1 MKAIL
6 DTEAFLHW
14 IMDAERLSDTAYSL
28 IENADNE
35 IYLSSASAMEISHK
49 IKMRHIIVNNPLA
62 FITEQMNL
70 NMIKPLPIDVSHA
83 LYVAKLPNFHQ
94 DPYDRLLVSQA
105 ILESLPIITSDSKLE
120 PYDVKLIW

>member
-14 IMDAERLSDTAYSL
+14 ITDADKLSEKAYL
-28 IENADNE
+28 IIEDSENE
-35 IYLSSASAMEISHK
+35 LFLSAASAMEVSHK
-49 IKMRHIIVNNPLA
+49 IKMRHIILNNPLA

-94 DPYDRLLVSQA
+94 DPYDRVLVSQA
-105 ILESLPIITSDSKLE
+105 ILESLPIISSDTKLE
-120 PYDVKLIW
+120 PYGVKLIW